1 MKPGGPGGALDPAKS
16 ARPLTN
22 RPISCKIKGFRR
34 VNLRNRYC
42 GLITAAD
49 VGKSVE
55 LAGWVY
61 RRRDHG
67 GLIFIDLRDITG
79 IVQVVFSPEI
89 APAAHLDA
97 HEIKQE
103 YVVRV
108 EGTVSPRPE
117 GTENPNIPTGEVEV
131 LVSALRV
138 LNTCKPLPFQ
148 LDDEEEPNEFLR
160 LKYRYLDMRR
170 PKVQETFLA
179 RSRASQVIRNHLAS
193 RGFFEIETPFLT
205 KSTPEGAR
213 DFIVPSR
220 LNPGQFYALPQS
232 PQLFKQILMVAGFDR
247 YFQIV
252 RCFRDEDLRAD
263 RQPEFTQ
270 LDIEMSFVDV
280 DDVIKVSEDVVA
292 AVYESVKRVPLERPF
307 TRMDYGEA
315 MERYGTDKPDLRFEL
330 PMEELTGSFSSTAF
344 GVFRKAFDGGGAVKG
359 IALKGKQLSRKDLD
373 TAVETAKSLGAG
385 GLIWMRKDEGKLSS
399 PIVKYL
405 TDAET
410 QAVDGAFG
418 LENGDV
424 AFIMADARDKVNEI
438 LGKFRTYLGERY
450 DLVRKGEDR
459 FLWVVNF
466 PLFEYSAEEKRY
478 VARHHPFTSPA
489 GRIADFAG
497 DYESM
502 RAKAYD
508 LVLNGVEIGGGSVRI
523 HEKDEQMGMFRLLN
537 IKEEEAVE
545 QFGFLLEALE
555 MGAPPHGGIAFG
567 IDRILMMLLGLE
579 SIRDVIPFPKTQK
592 GTCLLSGAPGA
603 VRQRQL
609 TELRLKITKE

>member
-1 MKPGGPGGALDPAKS
+1 M
-16 ARPLTN
+16 
-22 RPISCKIKGFRR
+22 
-34 VNLRNRYC
+34 
-42 GLITAAD
+42 
-49 VGKSVE
+49 SVE

-67 GLIFIDLRDITG
+67 GLIFLDLRDVSG

-89 APAAHLDA
+89 APVAHREA

-108 EGTVSPRPE
+108 EGAVAPRPE
-117 GTENPNIPTGEVEV
+117 GTENPDIPTGGVEV
-131 LVSALRV
+131 LVSALSV

-148 LDDEEEPNEFLR
+148 VDDLGDEEEPNELLR

-170 PKVQETFLA
+170 PRVRETFVL
-179 RSRASQVIRNHLAS
+179 RSAAGMAVRNYLSSQ
-193 RGFFEIETPFLT
+193 GFFEIETPFLT

-220 LNPGQFYALPQS
+220 LNQGQFYALPQS
-232 PQLFKQILMVAGFDR
+232 PQLFKQILMVAGFEK
-247 YFQIV
+247 YFQLV

-270 LDIEMSFVDV
+270 LDLEMSFVDV
-280 DDVIKVSEDVVA
+280 EDVIAISEGIM
-292 AVYESVKRVPLERPF
+292 AVLYESIKKTPLAGPF
-307 TRMDYGEA
+307 RRMDYSEA

-330 PMEELTGSFSSTAF
+330 PMAELTPLFRSTEF
-344 GVFRKAFDGGGAVKG
+344 GVFKKVVGDGGAIKG
-359 IALKGKQLSRKDLD
+359 IALKGKSLSRKDLD
-373 TAVETAKSLGAG
+373 TAVDTAKTLGAG
-385 GLIWMRKDEGKLSS
+385 GLIWMRRDEGRLAS

-405 TDAET
+405 KADETASIDA
-410 QAVDGAFG
+410 AFG
-418 LENGDV
+418 LADGDV
-424 AFIMADARDKVNEI
+424 VFIMADARAKVHDI
-438 LGKFRTYLGERY
+438 MGRFRLYLGERY
-450 DLVRKGEDR
+450 SLVKKGDDS

-478 VARHHPFTSPA
+478 VARHHPFTSPK
-489 GRIADFAG
+489 GSIGEFG
-497 DYESM
+497 GNHESM
-502 RAKAYD
+502 QALAYD
-508 LVLNGVEIGGGSVRI
+508 LVLNGVEIGGGSIRI
-523 HEKDEQMGMFRLLN
+523 HKKDEQMEMFKLLG

-567 IDRILMMLLGLE
+567 MDRILMMLLGLD

-592 GTCLLSGAPGA
+592 GTCLLSGAPA
-603 VRQRQL
+603 PVRPKQL
-609 TELRLKITKE
+609 SELRLRVTKE